1 MHTTDSPYIVNV
13 TRENFDDAVLQRS
26 REVPVLVDFWADW
39 CGPCHMLM
47 PILTKLAEEYAG
59 QFILAKVNTDE
70 QQALAAQ
77 WGVRSLPTVKLFKN
91 GQVVDEFMGA
101 QPESAVRAL
110 LDRHI
115 ERESDRLRH
124 EARALME
131 AGEPEA
137 AEQLLRKAA
146 DMDPANVNVRIDL
159 ARALMLQGETEA
171 ATEILDA
178 LPPLERDRPEVRALK
193 AEMAFAHVAAQ
204 EPDLHDL
211 QRRVAADPD
220 DLDARYA
227 LAAHQI
233 LRGDYEAGMEQLL
246 AILERDRGYRD
257 GAARTGMLAVF
268 DRLGPGET
276 VNRYRSR
283 LFALLH

>member
-1 MHTTDSPYIVNV
+1 MQTTDSPYVVNV
-13 TRENFDDAVLQRS
+13 TQENFASAVLERS
-26 REVPVLVDFWADW
+26 HEVPVLVDFWADW

-47 PILTKLAEEYAG
+47 PVLTKLAQEYGG

-77 WGVRSLPTVKLFKN
+77 YGVRSLPTVKLFKN

-101 QPESAVRAL
+101 QPESTVRAL

-115 ERESDRLRH
+115 DRESDRLRH

-131 AGEPEA
+131 GGEAEA
-137 AEQLLRKAA
+137 AEQVLRRAA
-146 DMDPANVNVRIDL
+146 EMDPANANVKIDL
-159 ARALMLQGETEA
+159 ARALMLQGRAEEA
-171 ATEILDA
+171 TAVLDA
-178 LPPLERDRPEVRALK
+178 LPALERDRPEVRALR
-193 AEMAFAHVAAQ
+193 AEMTFAHVAAQ
-204 EPDLHDL
+204 EPDLRAL
-211 QRRVAADPD
+211 EERVSANPD

-227 LAAHQI
+227 LAAHYI
-233 LRGDYEAGMEQLL
+233 LRGDYEAGMDQLL

-257 GAARTGMLAVF
+257 GAARTGLLAVF
-268 DRLGPGET
+268 DRLGPGEV